1 MKLLFLSIKSMQ
13 ERIRWD
19 IEKQLVDFSFVID
32 VETISLFLLFF
43 IMKYLKSI
51 NTKIIKK
58 QIEDIFF
65 NLFEI

>member
-1 MKLLFLSIKSMQ
+1 MQ